1 MTIRRHAGG
10 PRALL
15 ALALCLPLA
24 ACGPVK
30 RKAADY
36 YVDKAAGIMDS
47 VSVREA
53 DVEKAFG
60 WLGKALRLDPS
71 SERAVSTVQ
80 ELSDA
85 AARNGFARASELE
98 VKVLSD
104 LVGASPEQ
112 WHAYP
117 PLVQALA
124 LRGEIESLA
133 SLAASLARMEKSLPP
148 PGRHRALMSM
158 CLARAALLP
167 WLESDGFLALNR
179 NPERVRERTMEY
191 VSQAELLAEARA
203 QIDGLEKKD
212 PSLRAGAPQELV
224 SSFEVAMADVFGR
237 PEDIGRLRSIAGL
250 FASQPAYARAAEL
263 TVQGN
268 VHLLAREY
276 GQARAMFT
284 SALRNWPAMI
294 DARRQLVEVDFQE
307 GAGLAVAGKDM
318 RQARKL
324 LYRAYEDSEELIE
337 AALEK
342 GPALPFVGPGRFAGD
357 LYALKAAVISA
368 VYAIEGKRLRNKV
381 KLETEFKAALD
392 EAVRLAPDSRLA
404 RELLERYSKEGF

>member
-1 MTIRRHAGG
+1 MRRS
-10 PRALL
+10 RAVLL
-15 ALALCLPLA
+15 LPFCLTLA

-30 RKAADY
+30 RKAAGY
-36 YVDKAAGIMDS
+36 YVDKAAAVMEAS
-47 VSVREA
+47 SVREN

-60 WLGKALRLDPS
+60 WLEKALKLDPS
-71 SERAVSTVQ
+71 SERAVKTAE
-80 ELSDA
+80 ELSAA

-98 VKVLSD
+98 VRVLTG
-104 LVGASPEQ
+104 LVKESPLQ

-124 LRGEIESLA
+124 MRGEMDTLA
-133 SLAASLARMEKSLPP
+133 SLAASLSRKEKELDSA
-148 PGRHRALMSM
+148 GRHRALMAA

-167 WLESDGFLALNR
+167 WLSSDGSLALSASSA
-179 NPERVRERTMEY
+179 RVRERALEY
-191 VSQAELLAEARA
+191 AAQAEHLASARA
-203 QIDGLEKKD
+203 AVEGLEKKE
-212 PSLRAGAPQELV
+212 PALRTGVPPALL
-224 SSFEVAMADVFGR
+224 SSFEVAMNDVFSR
-237 PEDIGRLRSIAGL
+237 PEEMEKLRSIAAL
-250 FASQPAYARAAEL
+250 FAADAAYAKSADL
-263 TVQGN
+263 TVKGN

-284 SALRNWPAMI
+284 SALRTWPAML

-307 GAGLAVAGKDM
+307 GAGLAVAGSDM
-318 RQARKL
+318 KQARRL
-324 LYRAYEDSEELIE
+324 LYRAYEDSEDLIE

-342 GPALPFVGPGRFAGD
+342 GPALPFVSPGRFAGD

-368 VYAIEGKRLRNKV
+368 VYAIEGRKLRNKV

>member
-1 MTIRRHAGG
+1 VRERRA
-10 PRALL
+10 ALLLPLCL
-15 ALALCLPLA
+15 ALAS
-24 ACGPVK
+24 CGPAK

-36 YVDKAAGIMDS
+36 YVDKAAAVMES
-47 VSVREA
+47 SSVREA

-60 WLGKALRLDPS
+60 WLEKALKLDPS
-71 SERAVSTVQ
+71 SERAVATVG
-80 ELSDA
+80 ELAAA

-98 VKVLSD
+98 VKALSD
-104 LVGASPEQ
+104 LVGASPLQ

-124 LRGEIESLA
+124 LRGELEPLA
-133 SLAASLARMEKSLPP
+133 SLAASLAKKEKALS
-148 PGRHRALMSM
+148 GADRHRSLMSL

-179 NPERVRERTMEY
+179 NPDRVRERAMEY

-203 QIDGLEKKD
+203 LIEDLEKKD
-212 PSLRAGAPQELV
+212 GSLKPGAPQGLV
-224 SSFEVAMADVFGR
+224 SSFEVAMGDVFGETER
-237 PEDIGRLRSIAGL
+237 VERLRSIAAL
-250 FASQPAYARAAEL
+250 FATDQSYARAAEL
-263 TVQGN
+263 AVKGN
-268 VHLLAREY
+268 IHLLAREY
-276 GQARAMFT
+276 GKARAMFT
-284 SALRNWPAMI
+284 SALRNWPAML

-324 LYRAYEDSEELIE
+324 LYRAYEDSEDLIE

-342 GPALPFVGPGRFAGD
+342 GPALPFVSPGRFAGD

-368 VYAIEGKRLRNKV
+368 VYAIEGRKLRNKV

-392 EAVRLAPDSRLA
+392 EAVKLAPDSRLA

>member
-1 MTIRRHAGG
+1 MTVRRFTGW
-10 PRALL
+10 PRAFM
-15 ALALCLPLA
+15 ALTLCLTLA

-36 YVDKAAGIMDS
+36 YVDKAAGMMES
-47 VSVREA
+47 ASVREA

-60 WLGKALRLDPS
+60 WLDKALKLDPS
-71 SERAVSTVQ
+71 SERAVRTVG
-80 ELSDA
+80 ELSAA
-85 AARNGFARASELE
+85 AARNGFARASEME

-104 LVGASPEQ
+104 LVEASPEQ

-124 LRGEIESLA
+124 LRGELEPLA
-133 SLAASLARMEKSLPP
+133 SLAASLAKKERSLPGP
-148 PGRHRALMSM
+148 VRHRALMSL
-158 CLARAALLP
+158 CIARAALLP

-179 NPERVRERTMEY
+179 SPDRVRERTMEY

-203 QIDGLEKKD
+203 LIDDLEKKD
-212 PSLRAGAPQELV
+212 PSLKSGAPQALV
-224 SSFEVAMADVFGR
+224 SSFEVAMGDVFGR
-237 PEDIGRLRSIAGL
+237 PEEMDRLRSIAAL
-250 FASQPAYARAAEL
+250 FASEQAYARAAEL

-268 VHLLAREY
+268 AHLLAREY
-276 GQARAMFT
+276 GKARAMFT
-284 SALRNWPAMI
+284 SALRNWPAML

-307 GAGLAVAGKDM
+307 GAGMAVAGKDM

-324 LYRAYEDSEELIE
+324 LYRAYEDSEDLIE

-342 GPALPFVGPGRFAGD
+342 GPALPFVSAGRFAGD

-368 VYAIEGKRLRNKV
+368 VYAIDGRKLRNKV

-392 EAVRLAPDSRLA
+392 EAVKLAPDSRLA